1 MRENASWLPSAL
13 RSLVLA
19 TLLAAAWLIF
29 GAVSAQASSLLP
41 PVTDTIA
48 SDTGTSDTATAD
60 EGPLAALTGPV
71 ATVAAPLATQVQ
83 AIAEPVVAPVDTAVA
98 PVSAPVTAVV
108 EQVTTAVA
116 PVTALASGAVAP
128 VTETVS
134 GITAP
139 VTGLVADVTAPVLAP
154 VGSVAGNVA
163 DAVPALGDVR
173 ALPSTAESVPQESAP
188 ADAAESLAAAPSAGM
203 ARTVLTVTL
212 DRGFGPAAMSDG
224 GSPVVVSAGT
234 PAPERPATPAPDLP
248 ATAPAGS
255 GSLLRTGGDGGSG
268 VAADVPAFQ
277 FSLTQIS
284 LKDVS
289 NPSDELPGSVSL
301 EHGFSPD

>member
-1 MRENASWLPSAL
+1 MRENASWLPSAV

-83 AIAEPVVAPVDTAVA
+83 AIAEPVVAPVT
-98 PVSAPVTAVV
+98 
-108 EQVTTAVA
+108 E
-116 PVTALASGAVAP
+116 LASGAVAP
-128 VTETVS
+128 VTETVA

-163 DAVPALGDVR
+163 DAVPALVDVP
-173 ALPSTAESVPQESAP
+173 ALPSTAESVPQEAAP

-203 ARTVLTVTL
+203 ARTVRTVTL

-224 GSPVVVSAGT
+224 DSPVVVTAGT
-234 PAPERPATPAPDLP
+234 PAPQRPATPAPDSP